1 VIIPSPSVTEKK
13 GIYFG
18 AEERELGPS
27 SDRYGRIYRLA
38 VSVLKKTYNL
48 VISRRSRAGTA
59 KECENLIIND
69 CEFFERFQ
77 SL

>member
-1 VIIPSPSVTEKK
+1 MIIPRRPVTKKK

-18 AEERELGPS
+18 AEERSLRPS
-27 SDRYGRIYRLA
+27 SDRDGRIYRLA

-48 VISRRSRAGTA
+48 VISRHSRAGTA
-59 KECENLIIND
+59 KKCANLIIND

>member
-1 VIIPSPSVTEKK
+1 MLEMKK
-13 GIYFG
+13 
-18 AEERELGPS
+18 RVLRPS
-27 SDRYGRIYRLA
+27 SGRDGRIYRLA

-59 KECENLIIND
+59 KKCANLIIND
-69 CEFFERFQ
+69 CEFFERLQ